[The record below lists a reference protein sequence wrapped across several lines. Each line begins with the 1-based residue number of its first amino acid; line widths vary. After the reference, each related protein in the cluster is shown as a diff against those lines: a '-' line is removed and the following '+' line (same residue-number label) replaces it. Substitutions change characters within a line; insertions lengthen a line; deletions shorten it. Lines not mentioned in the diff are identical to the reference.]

1 VAATITFRRASHGSG
16 DLGGSDKLTVSW
28 IFQGNPEL
36 WRFDDYFHDVAESRI
51 GQFPVWRADQ
61 FADDLR
67 LHDRVFFWRAG
78 KGQRPRIVAVGQVLG
93 PSAMLPDTHPE
104 YRMPEHEHE
113 FEGGRV
119 RVPVWI
125 ESVLDSPLTE
135 DELRLE
141 PTLVDLSI
149 LNRVRRGITQFRV
162 RGAESDRLLVLC
174 EEHGA
179 TVKRA
184 V

>member
-1 VAATITFRRASHGSG
+1 
-16 DLGGSDKLTVSW
+16 
-28 IFQGNPEL
+28 
-36 WRFDDYFHDVAESRI
+36 
-51 GQFPVWRADQ
+51 
-61 FADDLR
+61 
-67 LHDRVFFWRAG
+67 
-78 KGQRPRIVAVGQVLG
+78 
-93 PSAMLPDTHPE
+93 
-104 YRMPEHEHE
+104 
-113 FEGGRV
+113 
-119 RVPVWI
+119 VPVWI

-141 PTLVDLSI
+141 PTLVDLPI

-162 RGAESDRLLVLC
+162 RGPESERLLVLC